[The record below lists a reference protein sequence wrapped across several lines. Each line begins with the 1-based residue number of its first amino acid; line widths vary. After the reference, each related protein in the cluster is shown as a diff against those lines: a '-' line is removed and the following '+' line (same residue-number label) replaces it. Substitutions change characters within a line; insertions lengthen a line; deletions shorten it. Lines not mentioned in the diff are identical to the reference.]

1 MWGLMDLRKE
11 VVMRAMLRD
20 RGPWENLVRITKK
33 FQLKIRIQ
41 VPMTVMK
48 LRNKKLQRSQRIF
61 PWRFRCQKIWKK
73 KAAQGARLLGRVRA
87 RCLRMVVRH
96 RIMKFRDLSLRALTM
111 KVNRFRRLKQMM
123 IITQLMM
130 RVIKRRSSGR
140 RSMKRS
146 KKE

>member
-11 VVMRAMLRD
+11 AVMREMLRD
-20 RGPWENLVRITKK
+20 RGLWENLVRITRK
-33 FQLKIRIQ
+33 FQLRIRIQ
-41 VPMTVMK
+41 VPMTVLK

-61 PWRFRCQKIWKK
+61 PWRFRCLKIWRK

-96 RIMKFRDLSLRALTM
+96 RIKKFRDLSLRALTM
-111 KVNRFRRLKQMM
+111 KVNRYRRLKQMM